1 MVASD
6 NWPIFPIHSC
16 ANILCIV
23 LWFAWKIVHL
33 QYRKQ
38 LSDKKE
44 SGQTYNITVD
54 GKPADLK
61 CITGGAGNI
70 VKYATKAL
78 RRQGGKAVVF
88 QIPSN
93 DQKYYK
99 AFNDAKDKLEY
110 EGKIYFYIAEEKILK
125 EIK

>member
-1 MVASD
+1 M
-6 NWPIFPIHSC
+6 
-16 ANILCIV
+16 
-23 LWFAWKIVHL
+23 